1 MTGARYV
8 NRREAGEVLA
18 HELQACRGQPK
29 LLVLGLPRGGVPV
42 AAEVARE
49 LDAPL
54 DVVVVRKVGVP
65 GHSEVA
71 MGALADVAGNI
82 ETVRNPEIMAGLNA
96 RNGNGRIFE
105 AVAVR
110 EQAELARRQ
119 QVYRGGRPP
128 LDVSGRTVIVIDDGL
143 ATGATMRAA
152 VSAIRKHQP
161 ARLVAAV
168 PVGAADSVAQ
178 LRDLVDQVVCAWMP
192 EHFMAVG
199 QAYEHFDQ
207 TSDEEVC
214 RLLNEAED
222 RGSTVGG

>member
-1 MTGARYV
+1 MTGQRYLD
-8 NRREAGEVLA
+8 RREAGEVLA
-18 HELQACRGQPK
+18 HELLACRGQPK

-128 LDVSGRTVIVIDDGL
+128 LDVSGRTVIVVDDGL

-178 LRDLVDQVVCAWMP
+178 LRDLVDQVVCVWMP

-199 QAYEHFDQ
+199 QAYKHFDQ

-214 RLLNEAED
+214 RLLNEAEE
-222 RGSTVGG
+222 RGSKVGG

>member
-1 MTGARYV
+1 
-8 NRREAGEVLA
+8 
-18 HELQACRGQPK
+18 
-29 LLVLGLPRGGVPV
+29 
-42 AAEVARE
+42 
-49 LDAPL
+49 
-54 DVVVVRKVGVP
+54 
-65 GHSEVA
+65 
-71 MGALADVAGNI
+71 
-82 ETVRNPEIMAGLNA
+82 
-96 RNGNGRIFE
+96 
-105 AVAVR
+105 
-110 EQAELARRQ
+110 
-119 QVYRGGRPP
+119 
-128 LDVSGRTVIVIDDGL
+128 VSGRTVIVIDDGL

-178 LRDLVDQVVCAWMP
+178 LRDLVDEVVCAWMP